1 MIDKILQ
8 VTKKELN
15 EIDYSNYYKTIMSIS
30 NYQGYFFLESGKE
43 HYRLIS
49 YISTLY
55 NNRTLI
61 DIGTYQGFSALALGY
76 NGQNAV
82 KSYDIKK
89 EKEVD
94 LISKDISLTNNI
106 SFYIENVLDDLNTL
120 LSSPFIVLD
129 TAHDGIFEEKVIRC
143 LIDNNWN
150 GILLMDD
157 INEYAALSYIWKS
170 LKKEKYDLTYK
181 GHWSGTGIAVFN

>member
-8 VTKKELN
+8 ITKQELN
-15 EIDYSNYYKTIMSIS
+15 RIDYSNYIKTIMSIP
-30 NYQGYFFLESGKE
+30 NYQGYFFLEAGKE

-76 NGQNAV
+76 NGQNVV

-106 SFYIENVLDDLNTL
+106 SFYIENILDDLNTL

-129 TAHDGIFEEKVIRC
+129 TAHDGIFEEKVIKC

-157 INEYAALSYIWKS
+157 INEYPALSYIWKN
-170 LKKEKYDLTYK
+170 LKKEKHELTYK
-181 GHWSGTGIAVFN
+181 GHWSGTGIAIFN